1 MPNVVVVGAQW
12 GDEGK
17 GKVVDLLT
25 EHAQVVVR
33 FQGGNNAGHTLVV
46 GGQKTIL
53 HLIPS
58 GILHAGKTCVI
69 GNGVVVDPAVLVK
82 EIDALEQ
89 RGVIKDRSQL
99 LISESAHVIFPWHK
113 QLDSLR
119 EKSRGGGAIGT
130 TGRGIGPAY
139 EDKIA
144 RRGIRVRDLL
154 FADRLRKRVLERVAG
169 AREELASLARQAQV
183 AAPEL
188 DAEAI
193 AQEYATLGARVAPH
207 VGDVSLFLSAQ
218 IAKGARILFE
228 GAQGTLLDIDHG
240 TYPFVT
246 SSNCVAG
253 NAAVGA
259 GLGPTAI
266 DKVMGISKAYTTR
279 VGGGPFPT
287 ELNDAVGE
295 RLRKVGDEFGSTTG
309 RPRRCGW
316 LDGVVLRYAARV
328 NGLGGLA
335 LTKLDVLS
343 GLETIQLCTAYELGG
358 QRLNELPCDLE
369 DFAQVRPVYE
379 TLPGWQ
385 ERLAGVRTFDE
396 LPENAKRYVRRV
408 EEISGVPVWCVSVG
422 ADRGE
427 TILLQNPFRS

>member
-1 MPNVVVVGAQW
+1 MPNVVVIGAQW

-25 EHAQVVVR
+25 EHAQLVVR

-46 GGQKTIL
+46 GGQKTVL

-58 GILHAGKTCVI
+58 GILHPGKTCVI
-69 GNGVVVDPAVLVK
+69 GNGVVVDPAVLVG
-82 EIDALEQ
+82 EIDALKA
-89 RGVIKDRSQL
+89 RGFLKEDSQL
-99 LISESAHVIFPWHK
+99 IISDNAHVIFPWHK
-113 QLDSLR
+113 LLDSFR
-119 EKSRGGGAIGT
+119 EKARGGSAIGT
-130 TGRGIGPAY
+130 TGRGIGPSY
-139 EDKIA
+139 EDKVA

-154 FADRLRKRVLERVAG
+154 NAERLRKRIEERLPQAL
-169 AREELASLARQAQV
+169 EELRELCAKAGDPVPQLEVPQVLAEFSALGERLKPYV
-183 AAPEL
+183 H
-188 DAEAI
+188 DA
-193 AQEYATLGARVAPH
+193 
-207 VGDVSLFLSAQ
+207 SLFLSEQ
-218 IAKGARILFE
+218 VRRGARILFE
-228 GAQGTLLDIDHG
+228 GAQGTLLDVDHG

-253 NAAVGA
+253 NAAVGS

-287 ELNDAVGE
+287 ELNDALGE
-295 RLRKVGDEFGSTTG
+295 QLRKVGDEYGATTG

-328 NGLGGLA
+328 NGLWGMA

-343 GLETIQLCTAYELGG
+343 GLKTLSICTAYELDG
-358 QRLNELPCDLE
+358 QKITELPGDYEDL
-369 DFAQVRPVYE
+369 ARVKPIYE
-379 TLPGWQ
+379 SLPGWD
-385 ERLAGVRTFDE
+385 EKIAGVRTFDE

-408 EEISGVPVWCVSVG
+408 EEICGVPVVCISVG

-427 TILLQNPFRS
+427 TVLLQNPFRS

>member
-1 MPNVVVVGAQW
+1 MPNVVVIGAQW

-46 GGQKTIL
+46 GGQKTVL

-58 GILHAGKTCVI
+58 GILHQGKTCVI
-69 GNGVVVDPAVLVK
+69 GNGVVVDPAVLVG
-82 EIDALEQ
+82 EIDALKA
-89 RGVIKDRSQL
+89 RGFLKEDAQL
-99 LISESAHVIFPWHK
+99 LISDNAHVIFPWHK
-113 QLDSLR
+113 LLDSFR
-119 EKSRGGGAIGT
+119 EKARGGAAIGT
-130 TGRGIGPAY
+130 TGRGIGPSY
-139 EDKIA
+139 EDKVA

-154 FADRLRKRVLERVAG
+154 NSDRLRKRIEERLPQALDELKDLCAKAGVPVPQLEVPQVLAEFSALGERLKPYV
-169 AREELASLARQAQV
+169 
-183 AAPEL
+183 
-188 DAEAI
+188 
-193 AQEYATLGARVAPH
+193 H
-207 VGDVSLFLSAQ
+207 DVSLFLSEQ
-218 IAKGARILFE
+218 VRRGARILFE
-228 GAQGTLLDIDHG
+228 GAQGTLLDVDHG

-253 NAAVGA
+253 NAAVGS

-287 ELNDAVGE
+287 ELNDAVGDQ
-295 RLRKVGDEFGSTTG
+295 LRKVGDEFGATTG

-316 LDGVVLRYAARV
+316 LDGVVLRYAVRV
-328 NGLGGLA
+328 NGLWGMA

-343 GLETIQLCTAYELGG
+343 GLKSLQLCNAYELDGEKIT
-358 QRLNELPCDLE
+358 ELPGDYEDLARVKPI
-369 DFAQVRPVYE
+369 FE
-379 TLPGWQ
+379 TLPGWD
-385 ERLAGVRTFDE
+385 EKLAGVRSFEE

-408 EEISGVPVWCVSVG
+408 EEISGVPVVCVSVG

-427 TILLQNPFRS
+427 TVLLQNPFRS